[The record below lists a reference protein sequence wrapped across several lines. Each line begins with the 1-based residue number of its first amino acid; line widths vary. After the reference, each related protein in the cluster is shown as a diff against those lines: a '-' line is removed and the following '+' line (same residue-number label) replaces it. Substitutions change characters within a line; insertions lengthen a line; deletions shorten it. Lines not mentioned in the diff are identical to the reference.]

1 MSGSVDVDGSSSMDE
16 DPTDEDP
23 TDEDP
28 KDVSSNEG
36 GQKMLEQGASGRTLL
51 EWLRLR
57 NVRIKKKAPN
67 KWRRNRGKYGRPRL
81 FVGGSQKCSKVCIHA
96 TPVSAEG
103 RGDGDASVKKP
114 SVFLDET
121 SRKFHASLEKN
132 GILVCGKETMVQK
145 DDAVYM
151 TVVLKPRTNER
162 IHVMRLLHFVIA
174 ALYEIPYHTEN
185 GAGYRALQEKC
196 DPFLGSVRMQVKVVE
211 QQLSRY
217 ADVLGPAAAG
227 AGAPTQYPQAL
238 LQGVFTPFMPGDA
251 PDYGWRGTCVER
263 AWNPATSEGHC
274 MAEVGDYASKIHASE
289 REQQNKDPQ
298 NAKTRWKIVASISR
312 LTWAC
317 FMIRA
322 LMDTVD
328 PRLLNSTAWK
338 RFIAAFEERFE
349 CAVNPIQ
356 VDGGVVVT
364 LWFRPRDLSKERT
377 TLAVMRVVFAAV
389 QVLYNLTGKVYVD
402 EGLKRKCE
410 PFLHRVWFQ
419 LFKHYAMPFHSFP
432 PEKNFPFQP
441 PDMPD
446 EQVHALDTLRESA
459 SALALPAP
467 APPAPALPGLGMSAI
482 GSMEDEYRAA
492 AFSAFFNGQD
502 AEGTS
507 LLDLA
512 QQVSDARASES
523 QQVLPALGLQPAAGV
538 SSQAVGALIGLDDT
552 VGEIADSIEQWSPPE
567 DAQMEE
573 EETSRLSEPPENPL
587 GNEQMEEGEPS
598 ASAPALPANWA
609 TTTCVQKMALAV
621 YYSQLAEIKRK
632 NGADPAELTP
642 LLDLALHATEAADRQ
657 YEQERLKGA
666 GVSQQ
671 AAFSQQ
677 AALPAADIRET
688 SSRVLRPRAKKSSLL
703 RCDER
708 MSSDQPC
715 PAGTCN
721 CKNALPAENLVEIR
735 TDGFGGQGLW
745 ATQEIKAGEW
755 ITWFKAVSVR
765 ERIDTTLYKLL
776 DPITKTRGL
785 PYTFKYHVDELTGKV
800 IFVPPQDEQRL
811 PKNIQRMMA
820 RMARTTSGFGQ
831 YINHSCDEE
840 HEVNAELVATSLDC
854 SDGSTILIVAVR
866 AKRKIPKDWEI
877 LVKYNETAQLPFTC
891 KCRQCRT
898 ASLGR
903 AEGKQPVDDVEV
915 DEGRSGSSAAAR
927 SQGAAS
933 GKSAKRKRSGGSRK
947 SPWGSPGCKLMW
959 ENNEQ
964 CPCYLKGTK
973 CLNAPTDPS
982 SVEVRPLPDGRG
994 VGVFAREKLPKH
1006 KVICYFEGWHADFR
1020 TPKVLKEV
1028 LHALDK
1034 AATDEYS
1041 IRHADQCVCVPPESI
1056 GNLPFRTQQR
1066 LKKSCYTTPKG
1077 FPYIGQYVNHKCRR
1091 PSACYCW
1098 INAPVM
1104 LDGKR
1109 IFVMLCAVMTLEE
1122 IEPDAE
1128 VFVTYYDDVEENGT
1142 PFVCNCGECPSLSR
1156 PGGNAVAGPS
1166 SAAAG
1171 VGASADDASGDGSE
1185 SPGILSAHGSVGSPA
1200 FSVSDLW
1207 TTPGSPAAAG
1217 CNVDDIRNDWEAG
1230 PRGT

>member
-1 MSGSVDVDGSSSMDE
+1 
-16 DPTDEDP
+16 
-23 TDEDP
+23 
-28 KDVSSNEG
+28 
-36 GQKMLEQGASGRTLL
+36 
-51 EWLRLR
+51 
-57 NVRIKKKAPN
+57 
-67 KWRRNRGKYGRPRL
+67 
-81 FVGGSQKCSKVCIHA
+81 
-96 TPVSAEG
+96 
-103 RGDGDASVKKP
+103 
-114 SVFLDET
+114 VFLPET
-121 SRKFHASLEKN
+121 SGKFHAALQAAGFHCRVDMED
-132 GILVCGKETMVQK
+132 K
-145 DDAVYM
+145 DGTVHM
-151 TVVLKPRTNER
+151 KVVLQPFTNEK

-174 ALYEIPYHTEN
+174 ALYKIPYNTEN
-185 GAGYRALQEKC
+185 GAGYRALQTDC
-196 DPFLGSVRMQVKVVE
+196 DPFLGNVWMQVTVGE
-211 QQLSRY
+211 QQLSWY
-217 ADVLGPAAAG
+217 ADVLGSPAAG
-227 AGAPTQYPQAL
+227 AGPPTQYPQAL

-289 REQQNKDPQ
+289 REQQNKDPP

-312 LTWAC
+312 LTWPC
-317 FMIRA
+317 FRIQA

-338 RFIAAFEERFE
+338 KFIAAFQKNFE

-389 QVLYNLTGKVYVD
+389 QVLYKIPGKVYVD

-410 PFLHRVWFQ
+410 PFLHCVWFQ

-441 PDMPD
+441 PAMPD

-482 GSMEDEYRAA
+482 GSRQDEYRAA

-512 QQVSDARASES
+512 QQESDARAGES

-552 VGEIADSIEQWSPPE
+552 VGEIADSIEQWSPP
-567 DAQMEE
+567 
-573 EETSRLSEPPENPL
+573 

-609 TTTCVQKMALAV
+609 TTTSVQKMAWAV
-621 YYSQLAEIKRK
+621 YYSELADIKRK
-632 NGADPAELTP
+632 SGADPAELTP
-642 LLDLALHATEAADRQ
+642 LLDLALHATEAANRQ
-657 YEQERLKGA
+657 YEQERPKGA

-688 SSRVLRPRAKKSSLL
+688 SSRVLRPRAERSSLS

-765 ERIDTTLYKLL
+765 ERIDTILYKQL
-776 DPITKTRGL
+776 DPMTKTRGL

-811 PKNIQRMMA
+811 PKNMQRMMA

-831 YINHSCDEE
+831 YINHSCDEQ

-854 SDGSTILIVAVR
+854 PDGSTILIVAVR
-866 AKRKIPKDWEI
+866 AKREIPTDGEI

-903 AEGKQPVDDVEV
+903 AEGKQSADDVEV
-915 DEGRSGSSAAAR
+915 DERRSGSSAAAR

-933 GKSAKRKRSGGSRK
+933 GESAKRKRSGGSRK

-1006 KVICYFEGWHADFR
+1006 KVICYFEGSYADFR

-1034 AATDEYS
+1034 APIDEYS
-1041 IRHADQCVCVPPESI
+1041 IRHDDQCVCVPPESI

-1091 PSACYCW
+1091 PSAYYCW

-1104 LDGKR
+1104 LNGER
-1109 IFVMLCAVMTLEE
+1109 IFVMLCAVVTAEE
-1122 IEPDAE
+1122 IEQDDQ